1 MPRQEY
7 HGSHALEKHPVR
19 HGVLVLAGYGVR
31 VGVERRHLV
40 CEDGWC
46 AQRRRIRLHRA
57 TCGIRRLCILARGGV
72 ITLEAL
78 RVLEDLGAGLVCADI
93 DGTVLLAQGPR
104 GLDDARLRRAQ
115 ALAPT
120 NGVGL
125 EITRELLQAKLVS
138 QAAVLDRMPDAD
150 AARAV
155 RDILPRIEEATSLEE
170 LRLWESRAG
179 LRYWEAWW
187 RLPVRWDRASERR
200 VPEHWKTAGPRIS
213 PITGS
218 PRLAA
223 TPVHAMLNLLYALLE
238 AEAAIACLAVGLD
251 PGLGILHADQ
261 PARASLSLDV
271 MEPVRPAVDAFVLD
285 LLHSRILSARD
296 FQEVARG
303 QVRVLLPLAR
313 ALLETCPRW
322 ALEVAPWAE
331 CVSQRLAQAAGLR
344 RRLPTPLTEANRSAG
359 REGIRRQAPKRPP
372 RPELGYAVCARCGV
386 VLESSGRKVC
396 PACTE
401 PDRTERIVQ
410 AGMRVFR
417 ARKDTGVD
425 PSHGGKAA
433 RRRGETMRQ
442 RMREIRAWE
451 AQHPRPEPD
460 VFRREILPRLR
471 SVPIER
477 IAREVGLSLRYASL
491 IRRGAYVPHPRWWEA
506 LRKLAQAAGAAALAA
521 FTPSQEAPR

>member
-1 MPRQEY
+1 MPPREY
-7 HGSHALEKHPVR
+7 PDKNPVR
-19 HGVLVLAGYGVR
+19 NGVLVLAGYGVR
-31 VGVERRHLV
+31 VWVERRHLV

-46 AQRRRIRLHRA
+46 TKRRRIRLHRA
-57 TCGIRRLCILARGGV
+57 TCGIRRVCILARGGV

-78 RVLEDLGAGLVCADI
+78 RVLEDLGAGLICADI

-125 EITRELLQAKLVS
+125 EITRELVQAKLVS
-138 QAAVLDRMPDAD
+138 QAAVLDRMPDPD

-187 RLPVRWDRASERR
+187 RLPVRWDRASQRR

-238 AEAAIACLAVGLD
+238 AEATIACLAVGLD

-285 LLHSRILSARD
+285 LLHSRVLSARD
-296 FQEVARG
+296 FQEVSRG

-313 ALLETCPRW
+313 ALLETSPRW
-322 ALEVAPWAE
+322 AREVAPWAE
-331 CVSQRLAQAAGLR
+331 RVAQRFSQAAGLR

-359 REGIRRQAPKRPP
+359 REGIRRGAPKLSKLPG
-372 RPELGYAVCARCGV
+372 LGYRVCARCGV
-386 VLESSGRKVC
+386 VLEGSGRKVC
-396 PACTE
+396 PACAV

-410 AGMRVFR
+410 AGIRVFE
-417 ARKDTGVD
+417 ARKETGVD
-425 PSHGGKAA
+425 PSHGGEAA
-433 RRRGETMRQ
+433 RRRGEKMRQ
-442 RMREIRAWE
+442 RMNEIRAWE
-451 AQHPRPEPD
+451 AQHPRPDLE
-460 VFRREILPRLR
+460 VFRREILPLLRTVHIRHIPRFASRSGAPPWRTERSTCCAGSATTNCETQLRL
-471 SVPIER
+471 EAR
-477 IAREVGLSLRYASL
+477 IPLAFSPSLEGLS
-491 IRRGAYVPHPRWWEA
+491 
-506 LRKLAQAAGAAALAA
+506 
-521 FTPSQEAPR
+521 